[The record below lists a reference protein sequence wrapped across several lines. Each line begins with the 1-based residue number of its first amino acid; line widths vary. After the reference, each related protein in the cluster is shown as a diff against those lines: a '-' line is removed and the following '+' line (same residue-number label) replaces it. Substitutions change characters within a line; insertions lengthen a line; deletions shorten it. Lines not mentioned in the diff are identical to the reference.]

1 MYYNK
6 IVTHNEENIYDKIYP
21 KYQNK
26 SNSQHHY
33 AVCSMQKTAGNKK
46 HFKIYEKAINF
57 FEGTTTT
64 EKPYG
69 ICMKY
74 KDEQDITR

>member
-1 MYYNK
+1 MKRIFMIKY
-6 IVTHNEENIYDKIYP
+6 ILNIKTRVIRNIITP
-21 KYQNK
+21 CAQCK
-26 SNSQHHY
+26 
-33 AVCSMQKTAGNKK
+33 KTAGNKK